1 MSQFPKPIVDEAQ
14 GSLSASLPGSPP
26 VSETVPVL
34 RPRLPSADRLLPY
47 LRRIDAT
54 RTYSNHGPLVLE
66 FEERLAKHLR
76 LGPRS
81 VVATSS
87 GTAALVGAILA
98 VAGRPTGKR
107 RYAVV
112 PAYTFVATPIAVE
125 QCGYSPYLADIDP
138 LTWML
143 DPAAI
148 PAHPERD
155 LIGLV
160 VPVSPF
166 GRPVPLEPWLR
177 FRDVTGIPV
186 VIDAAA
192 SFEGISDAPARL
204 LGDIPI
210 ALSFHATKSFAT
222 GEGGGV
228 VTSNSALA
236 ERVVQALNF
245 GFYGSRDSQLASTN
259 GKMSEYHAA
268 VGLAE
273 LDAWDDK
280 RMALEAVAQRYRQ
293 RLGEAGLADRF
304 FGAPEIAGCY
314 CLFWCKDRNE
324 AARVQVS
331 LERHRIDFRLW
342 YGAGVHRHTYFA
354 EAIRQPLEVTG
365 ATAPCIL
372 GLPVAPDLSE
382 TAITRVAS
390 ALAAAL

>member
-210 ALSFHATKSFAT
+210 ALSFHATKSLRLGKEVA
-222 GEGGGV
+222 
-228 VTSNSALA
+228 SSQAIARLPSAL
-236 ERVVQALNF
+236 
-245 GFYGSRDSQLASTN
+245 
-259 GKMSEYHAA
+259 
-268 VGLAE
+268 
-273 LDAWDDK
+273 
-280 RMALEAVAQRYRQ
+280 YR
-293 RLGEAGLADRF
+293 
-304 FGAPEIAGCY
+304 
-314 CLFWCKDRNE
+314 
-324 AARVQVS
+324 
-331 LERHRIDFRLW
+331 H
-342 YGAGVHRHTYFA
+342 
-354 EAIRQPLEVTG
+354 
-365 ATAPCIL
+365 
-372 GLPVAPDLSE
+372 
-382 TAITRVAS
+382 
-390 ALAAAL
+390 